1 MTKKNTLWAK
11 IGIGVALVLVG
22 VALTASF
29 NTVIAYTN
37 TEAFCISCHTMKT
50 NYEEYKKTAHF
61 KNPSGVRATCADCH
75 VPRDFGPKLFAKIM
89 AAKDVYHELKG
100 TIDTPEKYEAQ
111 RWAMAS
117 AVWAK
122 MKANDSR
129 ECRAC
134 HDYQSMALAN
144 QDKSARKK
152 HARAME
158 QGKTC
163 IDCHTGIAHTEPD
176 APEGMQKPGD
186 NEEASAVSNRA
197 AS

>member
-1 MTKKNTLWAK
+1 MAKKNTLWAK
-11 IGIGVALVLVG
+11 IGIGAALVLVG

-37 TEAFCISCHTMKT
+37 TEAFCISCHSMKT

-61 KNPSGVRATCADCH
+61 RNPSGVRATCADCH

-122 MKANDSR
+122 MKASDSR

-134 HDYQSMALAN
+134 HDYPSMALAN

-163 IDCHTGIAHTEPD
+163 IDCHAGIAHTEPD

-186 NEEASAVSNRA
+186 NDAEIAVSNRA

>member
-1 MTKKNTLWAK
+1 MKSWLGKLF
-11 IGIGVALVLVG
+11 IGAALVLVG
-22 VALTASF
+22 AALAAGF

-37 TEAFCISCHTMKT
+37 TEAFCISCHTMKI

-75 VPRDFGPKLFAKIM
+75 VPRDFGPKLLAKIM
-89 AAKDVYHELKG
+89 AAKDVYHEIKG

-122 MKANDSR
+122 MKASDSR

-134 HDYQSMALAN
+134 HDYQSMALDN
-144 QDKSARKK
+144 QGKSAKKK

-176 APEGMQKPGD
+176 APEGMQKPGEGD
-186 NEEASAVSNRA
+186 EARAVTGQTTS
-197 AS
+197 